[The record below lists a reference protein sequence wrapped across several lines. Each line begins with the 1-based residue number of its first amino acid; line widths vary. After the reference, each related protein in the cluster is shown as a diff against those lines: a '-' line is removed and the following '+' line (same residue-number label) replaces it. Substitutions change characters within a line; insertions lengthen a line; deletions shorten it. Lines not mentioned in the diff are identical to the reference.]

1 MKSVATIQP
10 NRNGQAECKALR
22 VAAYCRV
29 STGHEEQDGSIEA
42 QELHYFRMI
51 HEHPGWENAGIFTDR
66 GSGMNLNDRSAFQE
80 LMRRCERDE
89 IDLVLVKSVSRFGRN
104 TVDMLKALRTFHA
117 HGVDVFFEKENL
129 WLHEKEMQLLVEAY
143 CAFAQ
148 AESEE
153 MSRSIRWGVKRG
165 FERGTS
171 GYVDFVCYGYKRGD
185 GGVLAIDEPDAA
197 VVRTIFE
204 MRADGKSLGAI
215 SDCLYASRVP
225 SPTGRERWSRETI
238 SKLLR
243 NEKYIGS
250 VLLQKTYGTDVLTGK
265 RAKNH
270 GELPRYLIEQHHP
283 AIVSKELFEAAN
295 KPAKK
300 QISDR
305 WQKNRYALWQKA
317 WRQV

>member
-1 MKSVATIQP
+1 MRFVNTIQP
-10 NRNGQAECKALR
+10 NRYGRAECKALR

-51 HEHPGWENAGIFTDR
+51 HEHPGWENAGIFSDR

-117 HGVDVFFEKENL
+117 HDVDVFFEKENL
-129 WLHEKEMQLLVEAY
+129 WLHEEELQLLVEAY

-165 FERGTS
+165 FERSTS
-171 GYVDFVCYGYKRGD
+171 GYADFACYGYKRGD

-204 MRADGKSLGAI
+204 MRAAGKSLGTI
-215 SDCLYASRVP
+215 SDWLYKSHIP

-243 NEKYIGS
+243 NEKYIGN
-250 VLLQKTYGTDVLTGK
+250 VLLQKTYVQELFSGK
-265 RAKNH
+265 RAKNR

-283 AIVSKELFEAAN
+283 AIVSRELFEAAN
-295 KPAKK
+295 TVGKFGVLVEE
-300 QISDR
+300 
-305 WQKNRYALWQKA
+305 QKCCKAL
-317 WRQV
+317 